1 MPTQVT
7 NYQCPACTGP
17 LHYSAK
23 SGKLACDYC
32 GSSFDVAEIEA
43 LYARKEAEAAAAKQA
58 ADAKAEAAQ
67 AAKAEAAEAAAA
79 SGGWD
84 TSDLSRDWGAEADGL
99 RVYSCPSCG
108 AELICDQST
117 AATACPYCGNPAI
130 VPGQFSGALRP
141 DYILPFRLS
150 KDDAVQ
156 ALRAHYKGKPF
167 LPRSFTSA
175 NHIEQIQGVYV
186 PFWLFDGGAEGAAS
200 YRASNTNVFETG
212 DYEITETR
220 HYHVVRAGSL
230 AFEKIPVDASS
241 KMPDDHMDSIEP
253 FDYAQLRPFS
263 TAYLPGYLA
272 DKYDVTIDDSRDRA
286 DTRCRE
292 TLAQALRDTVTG
304 YGACVTEREDI
315 ALRRGKVHYALLP
328 VWMLSTKWHGQD
340 FLFAMNGQT
349 GKLVGNLPTD
359 RGRVWGMFAAIAAPL
374 TVALTA
380 ILQFLRDGGDGYETQ
395 TFRPAARA
403 AAGRDARSTG
413 AGRRGLGHGRGR
425 PAHRP
430 TDQPALAARRR
441 PRAQQR
447 RRRVHPHRGRLCRL
461 RLHRRGDGVLHA
473 LPQRLA
479 RRR

>member
-200 YRASNTNVFETG
+200 YRASNTNVYETG

-292 TLAQALRDTVTG
+292 TLTQALRDTVTG

-328 VWMLSTKWHGQD
+328 VWMLSTKWRGQD

-349 GKLVGNLPTD
+349 GKLVGDLPTD
-359 RGRVWGMFAAIAAPL
+359 RGRFWGMFAAITAPL

-380 ILQFLRDGGDGYETQ
+380 ILQFL
-395 TFRPAARA
+395 
-403 AAGRDARSTG
+403 
-413 AGRRGLGHGRGR
+413 L
-425 PAHRP
+425 
-430 TDQPALAARRR
+430 
-441 PRAQQR
+441 
-447 RRRVHPHRGRLCRL
+447 
-461 RLHRRGDGVLHA
+461 
-473 LPQRLA
+473 
-479 RRR
+479 

>member
-241 KMPDDHMDSIEP
+241 KMPDVHMDSIEP

-328 VWMLSTKWHGQD
+328 VWMLSTKWRGQD

-349 GKLVGNLPTD
+349 GKLVGDLPTD
-359 RGRVWGMFAAIAAPL
+359 RGRFWGMFAAIAAPL

-380 ILQFLRDGGDGYETQ
+380 ILQFL
-395 TFRPAARA
+395 
-403 AAGRDARSTG
+403 
-413 AGRRGLGHGRGR
+413 L
-425 PAHRP
+425 
-430 TDQPALAARRR
+430 
-441 PRAQQR
+441 
-447 RRRVHPHRGRLCRL
+447 
-461 RLHRRGDGVLHA
+461 
-473 LPQRLA
+473 
-479 RRR
+479 

>member
-23 SGKLACDYC
+23 SGKLECDYC
-32 GSSFDVAEIEA
+32 DSSFDVAEIEA

-200 YRASNTNVFETG
+200 YRASNTNVYETG
-212 DYEITETR
+212 DYEVTETR
-220 HYHVVRAGSL
+220 HYHVVRAGAL

-328 VWMLSTKWHGQD
+328 VWMLSTKWRGQD

-349 GKLVGNLPTD
+349 GKLVGDLPTD
-359 RGRVWGMFAAIAAPL
+359 RGRFWGMFAAIAAPL

-380 ILQFLRDGGDGYETQ
+380 ILQFL
-395 TFRPAARA
+395 
-403 AAGRDARSTG
+403 
-413 AGRRGLGHGRGR
+413 L
-425 PAHRP
+425 
-430 TDQPALAARRR
+430 
-441 PRAQQR
+441 
-447 RRRVHPHRGRLCRL
+447 
-461 RLHRRGDGVLHA
+461 
-473 LPQRLA
+473 
-479 RRR
+479 

>member
-315 ALRRGKVHYALLP
+315 AMRRGKVHYALLP
-328 VWMLSTKWHGQD
+328 VWMLSTKWRGQD
-340 FLFAMNGQT
+340 FLFAMNGQN
-349 GKLVGNLPTD
+349 GKLVGDLPTD
-359 RGRVWGMFAAIAAPL
+359 RGRFWGMFAAIAAPL

-380 ILQFLRDGGDGYETQ
+380 ILQFL
-395 TFRPAARA
+395 
-403 AAGRDARSTG
+403 
-413 AGRRGLGHGRGR
+413 L
-425 PAHRP
+425 
-430 TDQPALAARRR
+430 
-441 PRAQQR
+441 
-447 RRRVHPHRGRLCRL
+447 
-461 RLHRRGDGVLHA
+461 
-473 LPQRLA
+473 
-479 RRR
+479 

>member
-23 SGKLACDYC
+23 SGKLECDYC

-43 LYARKEAEAAAAKQA
+43 LYARKEAETAAAKQA

-130 VPGQFSGALRP
+130 VPGQYSGAQRP
-141 DYILPFRLS
+141 DSILPFRLS

-200 YRASNTNVFETG
+200 YRASNTNVFVSG

-328 VWMLSTKWHGQD
+328 VWMLSTKWRGQD

-349 GKLVGNLPTD
+349 GKLVGDLPTD
-359 RGRVWGMFAAIAAPL
+359 RGRFWGMFAAIAAPL

-380 ILQFLRDGGDGYETQ
+380 ILQFL
-395 TFRPAARA
+395 
-403 AAGRDARSTG
+403 
-413 AGRRGLGHGRGR
+413 L
-425 PAHRP
+425 
-430 TDQPALAARRR
+430 
-441 PRAQQR
+441 
-447 RRRVHPHRGRLCRL
+447 
-461 RLHRRGDGVLHA
+461 
-473 LPQRLA
+473 
-479 RRR
+479 

>member
-7 NYQCPACTGP
+7 NYQCPACTAP
-17 LHYSAK
+17 LYYSAK
-23 SGKLACDYC
+23 SGKLECDYC

-200 YRASNTNVFETG
+200 YRASNTNVYETG

-304 YGACVTEREDI
+304 YGTCVTDHTDI
-315 ALRRGKVHYALLP
+315 RLHRGKVHYALLP
-328 VWMLSTKWHGQD
+328 VWMLSTKWRGQD

-349 GKLVGNLPTD
+349 GKLVGDLPTD
-359 RGRVWGMFAAIAAPL
+359 RGRFWGMFAAIAAPL

-380 ILQFLRDGGDGYETQ
+380 ILQFL
-395 TFRPAARA
+395 
-403 AAGRDARSTG
+403 
-413 AGRRGLGHGRGR
+413 L
-425 PAHRP
+425 
-430 TDQPALAARRR
+430 
-441 PRAQQR
+441 
-447 RRRVHPHRGRLCRL
+447 
-461 RLHRRGDGVLHA
+461 
-473 LPQRLA
+473 
-479 RRR
+479 

>member
-23 SGKLACDYC
+23 SGKLECDYC
-32 GSSFDVAEIEA
+32 DSSFDVAEIEA

-141 DYILPFRLS
+141 DSILPFRLS

-200 YRASNTNVFETG
+200 YRASNTNVYETG

-328 VWMLSTKWHGQD
+328 VWMLSTKWRGQD

-349 GKLVGNLPTD
+349 GKLVGDLPTD
-359 RGRVWGMFAAIAAPL
+359 RGRFWGMFAAIAAPL

-380 ILQFLRDGGDGYETQ
+380 ILQFL
-395 TFRPAARA
+395 
-403 AAGRDARSTG
+403 
-413 AGRRGLGHGRGR
+413 L
-425 PAHRP
+425 
-430 TDQPALAARRR
+430 
-441 PRAQQR
+441 
-447 RRRVHPHRGRLCRL
+447 
-461 RLHRRGDGVLHA
+461 
-473 LPQRLA
+473 
-479 RRR
+479 

>member
-200 YRASNTNVFETG
+200 YRASNTNVYETG

-253 FDYAQLRPFS
+253 FDYTQLRPFS

-349 GKLVGNLPTD
+349 GKLVGDLPTD
-359 RGRVWGMFAAIAAPL
+359 RGRFWGMFAAIAAPL

-380 ILQFLRDGGDGYETQ
+380 ILQFL
-395 TFRPAARA
+395 
-403 AAGRDARSTG
+403 
-413 AGRRGLGHGRGR
+413 L
-425 PAHRP
+425 
-430 TDQPALAARRR
+430 
-441 PRAQQR
+441 
-447 RRRVHPHRGRLCRL
+447 
-461 RLHRRGDGVLHA
+461 
-473 LPQRLA
+473 
-479 RRR
+479 

>member
-200 YRASNTNVFETG
+200 YRASNTNVYETG

-292 TLAQALRDTVTG
+292 TLAQALCDTVTG

-349 GKLVGNLPTD
+349 GKLVGDLPTD
-359 RGRVWGMFAAIAAPL
+359 RGRFWGMFAAIAAPL

-380 ILQFLRDGGDGYETQ
+380 ILQFL
-395 TFRPAARA
+395 
-403 AAGRDARSTG
+403 
-413 AGRRGLGHGRGR
+413 L
-425 PAHRP
+425 
-430 TDQPALAARRR
+430 
-441 PRAQQR
+441 
-447 RRRVHPHRGRLCRL
+447 
-461 RLHRRGDGVLHA
+461 
-473 LPQRLA
+473 
-479 RRR
+479 

>member
-200 YRASNTNVFETG
+200 YRASNTNVYETG

-241 KMPDDHMDSIEP
+241 KMPDNHMDSIEP

-328 VWMLSTKWHGQD
+328 VWMLSTKWHGQA

-349 GKLVGNLPTD
+349 GKLVGDLPTD
-359 RGRVWGMFAAIAAPL
+359 RGRFWGMFAAIAAPL

-380 ILQFLRDGGDGYETQ
+380 ILQFL
-395 TFRPAARA
+395 
-403 AAGRDARSTG
+403 
-413 AGRRGLGHGRGR
+413 L
-425 PAHRP
+425 
-430 TDQPALAARRR
+430 
-441 PRAQQR
+441 
-447 RRRVHPHRGRLCRL
+447 
-461 RLHRRGDGVLHA
+461 
-473 LPQRLA
+473 
-479 RRR
+479 

>member
-23 SGKLACDYC
+23 SGKLECDYC
-32 GSSFDVAEIEA
+32 DSSFDVAEIEA

-108 AELICDQST
+108 AEFICDQST

-141 DYILPFRLS
+141 DSILPFRLS

-186 PFWLFDGGAEGAAS
+186 PFWLFDGGTEGAAS
-200 YRASNTNVFETG
+200 YRASNTNVYEAG

-328 VWMLSTKWHGQD
+328 VWMLSTKWRGQD

-349 GKLVGNLPTD
+349 GKLVGDLPTD
-359 RGRVWGMFAAIAAPL
+359 RGRFWGMFAAIAAPL

-380 ILQFLRDGGDGYETQ
+380 ILQFL
-395 TFRPAARA
+395 
-403 AAGRDARSTG
+403 
-413 AGRRGLGHGRGR
+413 L
-425 PAHRP
+425 
-430 TDQPALAARRR
+430 
-441 PRAQQR
+441 
-447 RRRVHPHRGRLCRL
+447 
-461 RLHRRGDGVLHA
+461 
-473 LPQRLA
+473 
-479 RRR
+479 

>member
-328 VWMLSTKWHGQD
+328 VWMLSTKWRGQD

-349 GKLVGNLPTD
+349 GKLVGDLPTD
-359 RGRVWGMFAAIAAPL
+359 RGRFWGMFAAIAAPL

-380 ILQFLRDGGDGYETQ
+380 VLQFL
-395 TFRPAARA
+395 
-403 AAGRDARSTG
+403 
-413 AGRRGLGHGRGR
+413 L
-425 PAHRP
+425 
-430 TDQPALAARRR
+430 
-441 PRAQQR
+441 
-447 RRRVHPHRGRLCRL
+447 
-461 RLHRRGDGVLHA
+461 
-473 LPQRLA
+473 
-479 RRR
+479 

>member
-99 RVYSCPSCG
+99 RDYSCPSCG

-328 VWMLSTKWHGQD
+328 VWMLSTKWRGQD

-349 GKLVGNLPTD
+349 GKLVGDLPTD
-359 RGRVWGMFAAIAAPL
+359 RGRFWGMFAAIAAPL

-380 ILQFLRDGGDGYETQ
+380 ILQFL
-395 TFRPAARA
+395 
-403 AAGRDARSTG
+403 
-413 AGRRGLGHGRGR
+413 L
-425 PAHRP
+425 
-430 TDQPALAARRR
+430 
-441 PRAQQR
+441 
-447 RRRVHPHRGRLCRL
+447 
-461 RLHRRGDGVLHA
+461 
-473 LPQRLA
+473 
-479 RRR
+479 

>member
-32 GSSFDVAEIEA
+32 DSSFDVAEIEA

-167 LPRSFTSA
+167 LPRSFTSV

-200 YRASNTNVFETG
+200 YRASNTNVYETG

-328 VWMLSTKWHGQD
+328 VWMLSTKWNGQD

-349 GKLVGNLPTD
+349 GKLVGDLPTD
-359 RGRVWGMFAAIAAPL
+359 RGRFWGMFAAIAAPL

-380 ILQFLRDGGDGYETQ
+380 ILQFL
-395 TFRPAARA
+395 
-403 AAGRDARSTG
+403 
-413 AGRRGLGHGRGR
+413 L
-425 PAHRP
+425 
-430 TDQPALAARRR
+430 
-441 PRAQQR
+441 
-447 RRRVHPHRGRLCRL
+447 
-461 RLHRRGDGVLHA
+461 
-473 LPQRLA
+473 
-479 RRR
+479 

>member
-23 SGKLACDYC
+23 SGKLECDYC
-32 GSSFDVAEIEA
+32 GSSFDVADIEA
-43 LYARKEAEAAAAKQA
+43 LYAHKEAEAAAAKQA
-58 ADAKAEAAQ
+58 ADAKADAAAAAETEAAQ
-67 AAKAEAAEAAAA
+67 AAAQ
-79 SGGWD
+79 SGNVGGWD
-84 TSDLSRDWGAEADGL
+84 TSGLSSDWGADADGL

-108 AELICDQST
+108 AELICDETT
-117 AATACPYCGNPAI
+117 AATSCPYCGNPTV

-141 DYILPFRLS
+141 DFILPFRLT

-167 LPRSFTSA
+167 LPKSFTSA

-186 PFWLFDGGAEGAAS
+186 PFWLFDGGAEGSAS
-200 YRASNTNVFETG
+200 YRASNTSVYETG
-212 DYEITETR
+212 DYEVTETM
-220 HYHVVRAGSL
+220 HYDVFRAGSI

-286 DTRCRE
+286 DARCRE

-304 YGACVTEREDI
+304 YGTCVTDHTDI
-315 ALRRGKVHYALLP
+315 RLHRGKVHYALLP
-328 VWMLSTKWHGQD
+328 VWMLSTKWNGES

-349 GKLVGNLPTD
+349 GKLVGDLPTD
-359 RGRVWGMFAAIAAPL
+359 RGRYWGTFGAIAGVV
-374 TVALTA
+374 TVALTV
-380 ILQFLRDGGDGYETQ
+380 ILQFM
-395 TFRPAARA
+395 
-403 AAGRDARSTG
+403 
-413 AGRRGLGHGRGR
+413 
-425 PAHRP
+425 
-430 TDQPALAARRR
+430 
-441 PRAQQR
+441 
-447 RRRVHPHRGRLCRL
+447 
-461 RLHRRGDGVLHA
+461 
-473 LPQRLA
+473 
-479 RRR
+479 

>member
-32 GSSFDVAEIEA
+32 DSSFDVAEIEA
-43 LYARKEAEAAAAKQA
+43 LYARKEAEAAAAKHA

-117 AATACPYCGNPAI
+117 AAPACPYCGNPAI

-200 YRASNTNVFETG
+200 YRASNTNVYETG

-328 VWMLSTKWHGQD
+328 VWMLSTKWNGQD

-349 GKLVGNLPTD
+349 GKLVGDLPTD
-359 RGRVWGMFAAIAAPL
+359 RGRFWGMFAAIAAPL

-380 ILQFLRDGGDGYETQ
+380 ILQFL
-395 TFRPAARA
+395 
-403 AAGRDARSTG
+403 
-413 AGRRGLGHGRGR
+413 L
-425 PAHRP
+425 
-430 TDQPALAARRR
+430 
-441 PRAQQR
+441 
-447 RRRVHPHRGRLCRL
+447 
-461 RLHRRGDGVLHA
+461 
-473 LPQRLA
+473 
-479 RRR
+479 

>member
-7 NYQCPACTGP
+7 NYQCPACTAP

-23 SGKLACDYC
+23 SGKLECDYC

-141 DYILPFRLS
+141 DSILPFRLS

-200 YRASNTNVFETG
+200 YRASNTNVYETG

-286 DTRCRE
+286 DTRCSE
-292 TLAQALRDTVTG
+292 TLAQALRDTITG

-328 VWMLSTKWHGQD
+328 VWMLSTKWRGQD

-349 GKLVGNLPTD
+349 GKLVGDLPTD
-359 RGRVWGMFAAIAAPL
+359 RGRFWGMFAAIAAPL

-380 ILQFLRDGGDGYETQ
+380 ILQFL
-395 TFRPAARA
+395 
-403 AAGRDARSTG
+403 
-413 AGRRGLGHGRGR
+413 L
-425 PAHRP
+425 
-430 TDQPALAARRR
+430 
-441 PRAQQR
+441 
-447 RRRVHPHRGRLCRL
+447 
-461 RLHRRGDGVLHA
+461 
-473 LPQRLA
+473 
-479 RRR
+479 

>member
-23 SGKLACDYC
+23 SGKLECDYC

-67 AAKAEAAEAAAA
+67 AARAEAVEATAA

-108 AELICDQST
+108 AELICDRST

-200 YRASNTNVFETG
+200 YRASNTNVYETG

-328 VWMLSTKWHGQD
+328 VWMLSTKWRGQD

-349 GKLVGNLPTD
+349 GKLVGDLPTD
-359 RGRVWGMFAAIAAPL
+359 RGRFWGMFAAIAAPL

-380 ILQFLRDGGDGYETQ
+380 ILQFL
-395 TFRPAARA
+395 
-403 AAGRDARSTG
+403 
-413 AGRRGLGHGRGR
+413 L
-425 PAHRP
+425 
-430 TDQPALAARRR
+430 
-441 PRAQQR
+441 
-447 RRRVHPHRGRLCRL
+447 
-461 RLHRRGDGVLHA
+461 
-473 LPQRLA
+473 
-479 RRR
+479 